1 MFGLLTTANLRA
13 QCAPSSQVFK
23 PLPHR
28 YFSTTFTTHLLC
40 RLGVDSYR
48 GSDARKRGA
57 LYIEIAF
64 CGLIEGHLEMAATG
78 VTEGPKLFQ
87 GVARNDFAFKL
98 LKQMGWE
105 EGMGLGKEK
114 QGIKTHIRVR
124 KNVEQSGVGLVEAR
138 KQAADWTINTSIYD
152 RILANLKVK
161 SAGEGKRAA
170 VQSESESESEL
181 EEDNNEKKK
190 ELKGETAEAEV
201 KRSKKRKAS
210 KEEPSVAAEEVE
222 KEQPRKLARHV
233 GRYKKR
239 EASKSVAGYASHHLQ
254 EILVSALRMSTGAG
268 QTITIVVYPKQDGC
282 SCPCIERLPLW
293 AQLSG

>member
-1 MFGLLTTANLRA
+1 MYFLSPELALGLGR
-13 QCAPSSQVFK
+13 
-23 PLPHR
+23 
-28 YFSTTFTTHLLC
+28 
-40 RLGVDSYR
+40 
-48 GSDARKRGA
+48 
-57 LYIEIAF
+57 
-64 CGLIEGHLEMAATG
+64 EGHLRLHLKMAATG

-124 KNVEQSGVGLVEAR
+124 KNVEQSGVGLAEAR

-161 SAGEGKRAA
+161 SAGEGKQAP
-170 VQSESESESEL
+170 VQSESESESE
-181 EEDNNEKKK
+181 EDNKEKKK
-190 ELKGETAEAEV
+190 QIEGETAEVDV

-254 EILVSALRMSTGAG
+254 EILVSTLRMITGAG
-268 QTITIVVYPKQDGC
+268 QTITIDV
-282 SCPCIERLPLW
+282 
-293 AQLSG
+293 